1 METVKLQILLTPRLS
16 GDQLRAVEERLAEL
30 GVTVTGRGAVT
41 LSASM
46 PADRYQA
53 TFGKAFKGRSGF
65 ALTGSSPG
73 SSTGSFGETLAVP
86 ASLRDYVETISET
99 PRHEPMKK

>member
-16 GDQLRAVEERLAEL
+16 GDQMHTVEARLAEL
-30 GVTVTGRGAVT
+30 GVTITGRGAVT

-53 TFGKAFKGRSGF
+53 TFPYLGLPHDGF
-65 ALTGSSPG
+65 
-73 SSTGSFGETLAVP
+73 STP
-86 ASLRDYVETISET
+86 AAT
-99 PRHEPMKK
+99 

>member
-16 GDQLRAVEERLAEL
+16 GDQMHTVEARLAEL
-30 GVTVTGRGAVT
+30 GVTITGRGAVT
-41 LSASM
+41 LSGSM

-53 TFGKAFKGRSGF
+53 TFGRAFKGRSGF
-65 ALTGSSPG
+65 ALTG

>member
-1 METVKLQILLTPRLS
+1 METVKLQILLTPRL
-16 GDQLRAVEERLAEL
+16 GDDQLRVVEERLADL
-30 GVTVTGRGAVT
+30 GVTITGRGAVT

-46 PADRYQA
+46 PADRFQA
-53 TFGKAFKGRSGF
+53 TFGRAFKGRSGF
-65 ALTGSSPG
+65 AL
-73 SSTGSFGETLAVP
+73 TGSFGETLAVP